1 MKACACIRNYLAG
14 FRVHLDDFDIAFK
27 ICIVGKVAVGL
38 TVLCDIHIEI
48 GQKLTTVP
56 AFDLMNGVNTVRQVF
71 CLCKAVFVT
80 NKVIMFGFFCIFIG
94 AGFFKVHF
102 KFSACLRRF
111 KLCFAVVGMLNQSDI
126 ALDDLLGYIV
136 SGEIVF
142 YGVVFSLC
150 ADMMCGFVQQITLA
164 GTDFTHRPIITADII
179 FCGELT
185 VCVCCLTRKMQKSD
199 KQSAKLLTCKMQKR
213 PFKE

>member
-1 MKACACIRNYLAG
+1 MAASVRREERTAKSLPDG
-14 FRVHLDDFDIAFK
+14 
-27 ICIVGKVAVGL
+27 
-38 TVLCDIHIEI
+38 IHREKPAQKTGRRERHPADS
-48 GQKLTTVP
+48 GQGRL
-56 AFDLMNGVNTVRQVF
+56 
-71 CLCKAVFVT
+71 
-80 NKVIMFGFFCIFIG
+80 
-94 AGFFKVHF
+94 
-102 KFSACLRRF
+102 
-111 KLCFAVVGMLNQSDI
+111 FAVVGMLNQSDI